1 MEDESWDEAEYNFFS
16 SLSDDDKLYYMYD
29 VMMDGVYDNF
39 EDFDFVDIPS
49 VEITITDTHLI
60 IMCDEVHISKKF
72 LSAFRM
78 DGMILEFQ
86 EQKDTTLFYRIVGN
100 TENMSVN

>member
-16 SLSDDDKLYYMYD
+16 SLSDEDKLYYVYD
-29 VMMDGVYDNF
+29 VMTEEYSTF
-39 EDFDFVDIPS
+39 EDIELFDIPQ

-60 IMCDEVHISKKF
+60 ISCNEIHISQKF
-72 LSAFRM
+72 LSSFRM

-86 EQKDTTLFYRIVGN
+86 EQKHTTLFYKIVGN

>member
-1 MEDESWDEAEYNFFS
+1 MDDESWDEAEYNFFS
-16 SLSDDDKLYYMYD
+16 SLSDEDKLYYIYD
-29 VMMDGVYDNF
+29 VITEEYIEI
-39 EDFDFVDIPS
+39 EDTYVSS

-60 IMCDEVHISKKF
+60 ITCDEPEMSKKF
-72 LSAFRM
+72 ISSFVM

-86 EQKDTTLFYRIVGN
+86 EQKNIVTFYKIVGN

>member
-16 SLSDDDKLYYMYD
+16 SLSDDDKLYYMHD
-29 VMMDGVYDNF
+29 VMMGEYNNF
-39 EDFDFVDIPS
+39 EDVEFIDIPS

-72 LSAFRM
+72 LSSFRM

-86 EQKDTTLFYRIVGN
+86 EQKDTALFYRIVGN

>member
-1 MEDESWDEAEYNFFS
+1 MDDESWDEGEYNFFS
-16 SLSDDDKLYYMYD
+16 SLSDEDKLYYIYD
-29 VMMDGVYDNF
+29 VFTEEFVEF
-39 EDFDFVDIPS
+39 EDTYVSS

-60 IMCDEVHISKKF
+60 ISCEEPDISRKLISSF
-72 LSAFRM
+72 IM

-86 EQKDTTLFYRIVGN
+86 EEKHSSLFYKIVGN